1 MPEVNGPEQEAT
13 DEGSA
18 IRLAVADNM
27 RRVRLARGLSLREL
41 AAQTG
46 LSKASLSQIER
57 EIANPTVSTLTRIAV
72 ALDIS
77 FSELT
82 RSPQIEPLVV
92 RASERSATTAG
103 ARLLFTMMD
112 RHRFDV
118 SEGFLNAGDGGV
130 MSDHGRGSIEY
141 GYVVTGAVELTVG
154 ERTYDLGAGDAVQ
167 FSASLQH
174 IYRSVDAQS
183 TILTV
188 VAYADD

>member
-1 MPEVNGPEQEAT
+1 MPELNEREHETT
-13 DEGSA
+13 DEGA
-18 IRLAVADNM
+18 VVRVAVADNM

-41 AAQTG
+41 ATQTG

-82 RSPQIEPLVV
+82 RSPQTEPLVI
-92 RASERSATTAG
+92 RAADRSDNTTG
-103 ARLLFTMMD
+103 ARLLFSMME

-141 GYVVTGAVELTVG
+141 GYVVTGTVELTVG
-154 ERTYDLGAGDAVQ
+154 EQTFSLGAGDAVQ
-167 FSASLQH
+167 FSAARQH
-174 IYRSVDAQS
+174 IYRSLDAQS

>member
-1 MPEVNGPEQEAT
+1 MPELSEGAHEVT
-13 DEGSA
+13 DEGGD
-18 IRLAVADNM
+18 IRVAVAGNM

-41 AAQTG
+41 ATQTG
-46 LSKASLSQIER
+46 LSKALLSQIER
-57 EIANPTVSTLTRIAV
+57 QIANPTVSTLTRLAA
-72 ALDIS
+72 ALDVS

-82 RSPQIEPLVV
+82 RSSLTEPLVI
-92 RASERSATTAG
+92 RAADRSANTTG
-103 ARLLFTMMD
+103 ARLLFSMME
-112 RHRFDV
+112 RRRFDV
-118 SEGFLNAGDGGV
+118 SEGFLEAGDGGV

-154 ERTYDLGAGDAVQ
+154 EQTIALAAGDAVR
-167 FSASLQH
+167 FSAALQH